1 MSLKLIWSLQ
11 LNYSDLFAPL
21 LELISFLESIW
32 LSIVHQFCS
41 VNYTNIYEYRIAV
54 MKSEIELT
62 S

>member
-1 MSLKLIWSLQ
+1 MVLAVE
-11 LNYSDLFAPL
+11 LFRLVCPVTRVNF
-21 LELISFLESIW
+21 FLESIW